1 MSFKLDPISKSLKLH
16 VCKPQLTI
24 VAVQLTYKRGMGKL
38 HQIFFCAKDDKFNYK
53 LVVGI
58 L

>member
-38 HQIFFCAKDDKFNYK
+38 HQIVFVPKTKN
-53 LVVGI
+53 LI
-58 L
+58 IN